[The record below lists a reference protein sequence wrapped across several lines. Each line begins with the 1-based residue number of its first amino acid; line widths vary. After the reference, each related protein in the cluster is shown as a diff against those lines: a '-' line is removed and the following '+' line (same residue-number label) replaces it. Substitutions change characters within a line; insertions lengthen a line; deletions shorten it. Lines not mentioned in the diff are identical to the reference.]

1 VSRKRGP
8 SPRKRRQSSSGLT
21 SAAVLVGILAV
32 AAVTTAA
39 VIGAVALA
47 TRVEPFAS
55 IPGAAMPVIIATVA
69 VVGVGVPLLL
79 ATLVTWARSAFGR
92 GRSADVRLILLAAIA
107 TIVGAVVYAGLILGV
122 LWLLAFPLPDGAVE
136 FLGVVLGIAGL
147 PFVGP
152 IIFRL
157 STGRAPDEKPGGLLP
172 PLPRRLRHARRSRG
186 SLATDRQ
193 ARKDDGL

>member
-1 VSRKRGP
+1 MSRRRGP

-32 AAVTTAA
+32 VAVTTAA

-47 TRVEPFAS
+47 ARVEPFAS
-55 IPGAAMPVIIATVA
+55 IPGSAMPVIIATVA

-79 ATLVTWARSAFGR
+79 ATLVTWARTAFGR

-107 TIVGAVVYAGLILGV
+107 TVAGAVIYAGLILGV
-122 LWLLAFPLPDGAVE
+122 LWLLAFPLPDGVVA
-136 FLGVVLGIAGL
+136 FLGVVLSIAGL

-152 IIFRL
+152 VVFRL
-157 STGRAPDEKPGGLLP
+157 STGRAPDERPGGRVP
-172 PLPRRLRHARRSRG
+172 PLPRRLREPRRRREP
-186 SLATDRQ
+186 LVTEDA
-193 ARKDDGL
+193 ARKDDRL